1 MTTTSQ
7 AVRNVPTAGSYALD
21 QSHSHVSFSARH
33 LMVTK
38 VRGRFP
44 VTEGQLEIAEDPT
57 RSSVVATID
66 VAAVDSGDPKRD
78 EHLRSADFFDTANYP
93 TVTFRSTN
101 VDDHGNGNGE
111 FTLSGEL
118 TVRDTTRPVTL
129 KGEYLGSQ
137 ASPWG
142 DTRIGFTAETE
153 ISRKDWGL
161 DFNVALET
169 GGVLV
174 GDKIK
179 LTIDTEWIKE
189 YRARRGTRRA

>member
-1 MTTTSQ
+1 MTATQ
-7 AVRNVPTAGSYALD
+7 QDLKNVPTAGSYELD

-44 VTEGQLEIAEDPT
+44 VTAGKLVIGEDAEQ
-57 RSSVVATID
+57 SSVEATID

-78 EHLRSADFFDTANYP
+78 EHLRNADFFDVENHP
-93 TVTFRSTN
+93 TVSFRSTN
-101 VDDHGNGNGE
+101 VENHGDGE
-111 FTLSGEL
+111 FTLVGDL
-118 TVRDTTRPVTL
+118 TVKGTTRPVTL
-129 KGEYLGSQ
+129 QGEYLGSQ

-142 DTRIGFTAETE
+142 DTRVGFSAETE

-161 DFNVALET
+161 EWNVALET

-179 LTIDTEWIKE
+179 LTIDAEWVK
-189 YRARRGTRRA
+189 A

>member
-1 MTTTSQ
+1 MTANPTE
-7 AVRNVPTAGSYALD
+7 AVRTVPAAGSYALD

-44 VTEGQLEIAEDPT
+44 VSDGHLEIAEDPT
-57 RSSVVATID
+57 QSSVDATID
-66 VAAVDSGDPKRD
+66 VTAVDSGDPKRD
-78 EHLRSADFFDTANYP
+78 EHLRSADFFDAEKYP
-93 TVTFRSTN
+93 TVTFRSTK
-101 VDDHGNGNGE
+101 VDDHGDGE
-111 FTLSGEL
+111 FTLVGEL

-129 KGEYLGSQ
+129 KGEYLGTQ

-153 ISRKDWGL
+153 INRKDWGL
-161 DFNVALET
+161 EWNVALET

-179 LTIDTEWIKE
+179 LTIDAEWVK
-189 YRARRGTRRA
+189 A